1 MYQRY
6 YVEAAAGDQAQARQ
20 SEVAALET
28 IVGKLRA
35 AQDAGGCGGALACG
49 APLAE
54 ALDALVALW
63 AIFLGDVS
71 DAGNALPRDLRCNII
86 SIGRWIFSRSAVLRN
101 GEASGLDALIDV
113 NIAIRDGLR
122 ER

>member
-20 SEVAALET
+20 SEVAALEA

-35 AQDAGGCGGALACG
+35 AQDAGGCG
-49 APLAE
+49 APLVE
-54 ALDALVALW
+54 ALDSLEALW

-71 DAGNALPRDLRCNII
+71 DAGNALPIDLRRNII
-86 SIGRWIFSRSAVLRN
+86 SIGRWIFSRSAALRN
-101 GEASGLDALIDV
+101 GEASGLDSLIDV

-122 ER
+122 GR